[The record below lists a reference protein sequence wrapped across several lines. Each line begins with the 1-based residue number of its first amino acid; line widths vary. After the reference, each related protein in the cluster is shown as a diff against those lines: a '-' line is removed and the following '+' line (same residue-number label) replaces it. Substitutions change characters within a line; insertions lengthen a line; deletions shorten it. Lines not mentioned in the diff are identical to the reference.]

1 MPLKYEGTLW
11 FLNNLA
17 VKHCSLVGK
26 VKSIATR
33 AVSTYVDAVI
43 IKNPTGK
50 QKFFHNLFFFCCILS
65 SVYNLYT
72 DVVKYKSEF
81 I

>member
-1 MPLKYEGTLW
+1 MLW

-50 QKFFHNLFFFCCILS
+50 QKFFHNLFFFFAVSLVQYIIFTLM
-65 SVYNLYT
+65 
-72 DVVKYKSEF
+72 
-81 I
+81 